1 MIEVQLSKISQEK
14 IIVTFDTNV
23 VNYFSVTNVRTS
35 TSASGRIH
43 VGHIKSI
50 EIMTNKKGKP
60 ALLLTTKFNAT
71 FSNDEIDVEVLDKVK
86 DLVAEVQ
93 RAMQTTVL

>member
-1 MIEVQLSKISQEK
+1 MIEVQLSKSSQEK

-50 EIMTNKKGKP
+50 EITTNKKGKP
-60 ALLLTTKFNAT
+60 VLLLTTKFNAT

>member
-1 MIEVQLSKISQEK
+1 MIEVQLSKTSQEK
-14 IIVTFDTNV
+14 IIVTFDANV

-35 TSASGRIH
+35 TSANGRIH

-50 EIMTNKKGKP
+50 EITTNRKGKP
-60 ALLLTTKFNAT
+60 ALLLTTKFNVP